1 MNQSIVACG
10 LGLLVAALIL
20 PASAEVLE
28 LPDAGAASAVETPSL
43 PGRGES
49 QARVLKQY
57 GEPTTR
63 HPAVG
68 GGSIHQ
74 PQITR
79 WDYPG
84 FAVFFENAH
93 VVDAVVPTRPAPLFN
108 TEELGA
114 STP

>member
-1 MNQSIVACG
+1 MNHTIIARG

-20 PASAEVLE
+20 PVSAEVLE
-28 LPDAGAASAVETPSL
+28 LPEAGAATAAATPAL
-43 PGRGES
+43 PSRGEP

-93 VVDAVVPTRPAPLFN
+93 VVDAVVPNQPAPLFN
-108 TEELGA
+108 TDELGA
-114 STP
+114 ATP